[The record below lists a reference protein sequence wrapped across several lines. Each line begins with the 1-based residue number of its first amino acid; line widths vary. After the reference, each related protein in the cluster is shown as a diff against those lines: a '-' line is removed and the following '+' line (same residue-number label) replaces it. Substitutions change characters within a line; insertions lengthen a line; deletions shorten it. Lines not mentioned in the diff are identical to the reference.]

1 MKRFLITILVILG
14 VVYYKN
20 REINS
25 IHEFYA
31 VEDEQ

>member
-1 MKRFLITILVILG
+1 MKRFFITILVILG

>member
-20 REINS
+20 REINA

-31 VEDEQ
+31 VDDEE